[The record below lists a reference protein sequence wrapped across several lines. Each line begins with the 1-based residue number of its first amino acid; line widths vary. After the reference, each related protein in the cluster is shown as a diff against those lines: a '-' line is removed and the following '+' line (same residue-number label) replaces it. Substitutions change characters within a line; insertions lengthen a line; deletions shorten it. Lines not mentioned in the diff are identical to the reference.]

1 MSDAGSDTQHQR
13 IYIVALLFSLKQTA
27 DHWNKLGSFSPY
39 LERNIDMKL
48 KYTVPCWLLN
58 KRLSW
63 PSAVRLFPRT
73 DFPLLLVCPKFR
85 SDTNLSSRWN
95 PHCDGVFDSSG
106 PKISSVI
113 TWFSFDSSCRTRC
126 PILQSNM
133 LNRCSR
139 RSKETLNTNARLR
152 FYLNFFKKW
161 LQKLWRVCKSQLHFY
176 KNTFARL
183 SACHRGHTADPD
195 NFYKPKNLRRLPES
209 DFFSFFGMFFMSL
222 TIFYVLKRQWRLQLW
237 APCKRWAA
245 Y

>member
-13 IYIVALLFSLKQTA
+13 IYIVALLFSLKQKA
-27 DHWNKLGSFSPY
+27 DHWNRLGSFSPY

-113 TWFSFDSSCRTRC
+113 TVLIGGAASPAHRHDLALTHRAERDVPFCRVICWTDAHAAQR
-126 PILQSNM
+126 
-133 LNRCSR
+133 
-139 RSKETLNTNARLR
+139 
-152 FYLNFFKKW
+152 
-161 LQKLWRVCKSQLHFY
+161 
-176 KNTFARL
+176 
-183 SACHRGHTADPD
+183 
-195 NFYKPKNLRRLPES
+195 
-209 DFFSFFGMFFMSL
+209 
-222 TIFYVLKRQWRLQLW
+222 
-237 APCKRWAA
+237 KRWTPMHV
-245 Y
+245 